1 MTRPPERPERPDQ
14 TPRIA
19 TDETGYPAPP
29 HVPAG
34 AHNDLGEPESPE
46 DHGRIGYGRLGRYTP
61 FGLALLIIIVLI
73 AIGIS
78 QTRGADDD
86 GATIPPPETPQVG
99 NVAPDV
105 SLPLFDGS
113 VATLSSLRGSV
124 VLVNFWTS
132 WCPPCRAEIPELIAA
147 EGSAAPDGSPVRVLG
162 VGLTS
167 DDDGAARRMAAELG
181 VNYAIGRDPG
191 EPGPAGGPIQNAF
204 GIVDWYIPATVVV
217 APDGTISAVHYGP
230 VDGDLIRDLVG
241 DAVV

>member
-1 MTRPPERPERPDQ
+1 MTQPPDRPEQ

-34 AHNDLGEPESPE
+34 THNDLGEPEAPE
-46 DHGRIGYGRLGRYTP
+46 EHGRVGYGRFGRYTP
-61 FGLALLIIIVLI
+61 FGLALVIIIVLI
-73 AIGIS
+73 VIGIS
-78 QTRGADDD
+78 QTRGADEDED
-86 GATIPPPETPQVG
+86 TIPLPETPQVG
-99 NVAPDV
+99 KRAPDV

-113 VATLSSLRGSV
+113 TATLSSLRGSV

-132 WCPPCRAEIPELIAA
+132 WCPPCREEIPQLIAA
-147 EGSAAPDGSPVRVLG
+147 EGTTASDGAPVRVLG

-167 DDDGAARRMAAELG
+167 DDDADARRMAAELG
-181 VNYAIGRDPG
+181 VDYLIGRDPG
-191 EPGPAGGPIQNAF
+191 DPGPAGGPIQNAF

-230 VDGDLIRDLVG
+230 LDGDLIDDLV
-241 DAVV
+241 DAAVV